1 MHKLPIVCF
10 AMLIFTISW
19 HSSAEEKRYISDK
32 LITYVHSGPGS
43 QYRIVGSLNVG
54 DEVTLLSVNQ
64 SENYA
69 QIRDAKDRVV
79 WLPLNQLSSSASLRL
94 KLPELEQQLET
105 LTSQLQN
112 IDADWNQR
120 TAEMQQKLADS
131 DDIISKL
138 NEENDRLENQL
149 VKAQT
154 EISAMSLQ
162 QDNKQR
168 AIILQWFMY
177 GGGVAGIGLIL
188 GLLLPYL
195 IPSRKKQ
202 DRWMN

>member
-94 KLPELEQQLET
+94 KLPELEQQVET

-120 TAEMQQKLADS
+120 TAEMQQKLAES

-154 EISAMSLQ
+154 EIRAMSLQ

-177 GGGVAGIGLIL
+177 GGSVAGIGLIL
-188 GLLLPYL
+188 GLLMPYL
-195 IPSRKKQ
+195 IPSPKKK

>member
-79 WLPLNQLSSSASLRL
+79 WLPLNQLSSSSSLRL

-131 DDIISKL
+131 DDMISKL

-188 GLLLPYL
+188 GLLMPYL

>member
-1 MHKLPIVCF
+1 M
-10 AMLIFTISW
+10 
-19 HSSAEEKRYISDK
+19 
-32 LITYVHSGPGS
+32 
-43 QYRIVGSLNVG
+43 G

-131 DDIISKL
+131 DNIISKL

-177 GGGVAGIGLIL
+177 GGGVAGTGLIL

-202 DRWMN
+202 NRWMN

>member
-1 MHKLPIVCF
+1 
-10 AMLIFTISW
+10 MLIFTISW

-79 WLPLNQLSSSASLRL
+79 WLPLNQLSSSSSLRL
-94 KLPELEQQLET
+94 KLPAELEQQVET

-112 IDADWNQR
+112 IDADWNQC

-131 DDIISKL
+131 DNIISKL

-177 GGGVAGIGLIL
+177 GGSVAGIGLIL

>member
-10 AMLIFTISW
+10 TMLIFTISW

-32 LITYVHSGPGS
+32 LITHVHSGPGS

-54 DEVTLLSVNQ
+54 DEVTLLSVNHN
-64 SENYA
+64 ENYA
-69 QIRDAKDRVV
+69 KIRDAKDRVV
-79 WLPLNQLSSSASLRL
+79 WLPLNQLSSSSSVCL
-94 KLPELEQQLET
+94 KLPELEEQLET

-168 AIILQWFMY
+168 VIILQWFMY

-202 DRWMN
+202 DLWMN

>member
-1 MHKLPIVCF
+1 
-10 AMLIFTISW
+10 MLIFTISW